1 MYQARIDSLKKSDK
15 FSEDRPLVITI
26 IYLCFNHSNHV
37 MGVLVLNIQDLINY
51 GAIDLNP

>member
-1 MYQARIDSLKKSDK
+1 MYQARIDGLKKSNK
-15 FSEDRPLVITI
+15 FFEDRPLVITI